1 MPKFY
6 ANNISYQFDNG
17 DTLFDHLTFSMNQ
30 KRVGVVGRNGAGKS
44 VLASIISGQI
54 QPSSGSISKLHS
66 CATYHQQ
73 AVSFGQQNIA
83 EFLGQADL
91 LDALNHIESGDVSQH
106 WFDVVGDNWDAEP
119 QLKRALIELNLPCDP
134 FMDCNQLSGGQQ
146 ARLQL
151 WQLFSG
157 DHELLILDE
166 PSNHLDRRAKQ
177 WLKHS
182 MHEFGGHILLISH
195 DRELLREMDEIWELS
210 SLGLRVYGGNY
221 DDYHARKQAETQAL
235 DRQLNQVVKQTKHLE
250 IQQQKN
256 REKAEQRAAQGNKIR
271 KDGSQPK
278 MLLDGMKESA
288 EDSVSNRN
296 KNTTLRRNLLDQ
308 KQQALSS
315 QLEQIK
321 PQKFYLSQGS
331 EQKHQVLNLES
342 VVLPFGIQAPI
353 ALQVRAN
360 DKVHLTGLNGCGKS
374 TLLKVVNGQYSPLSG
389 QLQINCPVY
398 YLDQHFSVV
407 IHEQTLL
414 DNLMNACVGLIESD
428 ARTLLAGIGFRSD
441 KVFKLVQT
449 LSGGEKMKL
458 AMLIVSHQTEK
469 PLLLLDEPDNHLD
482 LESKILLA
490 SALSDYQGGF
500 LLVSH
505 DEDFALE
512 AGIQRTLELE

>member
-1 MPKFY
+1 MPIFY

-17 DTLFDHLTFSMNQ
+17 DTLFEHLTFSMNT
-30 KRVGVVGRNGAGKS
+30 KRVGMVGRNGAGKS
-44 VLASIISGQI
+44 ILASIISGQTE
-54 QPSSGSISKLHS
+54 PSSGSISKSHS

-73 AVSFGQQNIA
+73 AVSFGEQNIA
-83 EFLGQADL
+83 EFTGQATL
-91 LDALNHIESGDVSQH
+91 LEALTKIESGDVSEH
-106 WFDVVGDNWDAEP
+106 WFDVVGDNWDAEI
-119 QLKRALIELNLPCDP
+119 QLKRALSELNLPCDP

-166 PSNHLDRRAKQ
+166 PSNHLDRKAKQ
-177 WLKHS
+177 WLKQS
-182 MHEFGGHILLISH
+182 MHEFDGHILLISH
-195 DRELLREMDEIWELS
+195 DRALLREMDEIWELS

-235 DRQLNQVVKQTKHLE
+235 DRQLSQVVKQTKHLE

-256 REKAEQRAAQGNKIR
+256 REKAEQRAAQGNKTR

-296 KNTTLRRNLLDQ
+296 KNMSLRRNLLDQ

-321 PQKFYLSQGS
+321 PQKFHLSSGSQQG
-331 EQKHQVLNLES
+331 HQVMNLEQA
-342 VVLPFGIQAPI
+342 VLPFGTQTAIF
-353 ALQVRAN
+353 LQVRGN
-360 DKVHLTGLNGCGKS
+360 EKIHLTGNNGCGKS
-374 TLLKVVNGQYSPLSG
+374 TLLWVVRGTQSLKQGKLNL
-389 QLQINCPVY
+389 NCPVF
-398 YLDQHFSVV
+398 YLDQHFSLVD
-407 IHEQTLL
+407 EQSSLIE
-414 DNLMNACVGLIESD
+414 NLMGACEGLIESD
-428 ARTLLAGIGFRSD
+428 ARTLLAGIGFRRD
-441 KVFKLVQT
+441 RVFKKAGT

-458 AMLIVSHQTEK
+458 AMLIVSHQANQ

-482 LESKILLA
+482 LESKRLLA
-490 SALSDYQGGF
+490 EALSHHQGGF

-505 DEDFALE
+505 DEDFAME
-512 AGIQRTLELE
+512 AGVQRTLELD